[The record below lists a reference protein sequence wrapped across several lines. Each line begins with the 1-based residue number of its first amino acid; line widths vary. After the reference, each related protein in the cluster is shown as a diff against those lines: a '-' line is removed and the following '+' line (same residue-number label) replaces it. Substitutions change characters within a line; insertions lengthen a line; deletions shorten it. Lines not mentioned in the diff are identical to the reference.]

1 MWEDS
6 SYCWVVLCKN
16 SWFHLRKQL
25 FNHHR
30 IPLGEADAVTP
41 LPPLDGPFRVR
52 CDECGKEYLYTP
64 SDVRKY
70 EQELPEPFTPHPL
83 FRFGDERRRSRRS
96 FKTVDVLVRV
106 VAGETL
112 LFQEKASATSVS
124 DHGALVTL
132 SGDVQIG
139 QTLYLK
145 NPRNQ
150 IEVKGRIV
158 RIEKRGKGLAHVGVD
173 FSEPAPAEFWPTE
186 SRGAI
191 RSAEA
196 GMRTPSAE

>member
-1 MWEDS
+1 VGL
-6 SYCWVVLCKN
+6 VV
-16 SWFHLRKQL
+16 R
-25 FNHHR
+25 
-30 IPLGEADAVTP
+30 A
-41 LPPLDGPFRVR
+41 
-52 CDECGKEYLYTP
+52 
-64 SDVRKY
+64 
-70 EQELPEPFTPHPL
+70 
-83 FRFGDERRRSRRS
+83 
-96 FKTVDVLVRV
+96 

-112 LFQEKASATSVS
+112 LFQEKVSATSVS

-132 SGDVQIG
+132 SADVQIG

-145 NPRNQ
+145 NPQNQ

-158 RIEKRGKGLAHVGVD
+158 RIEKQGKGLAHVGVD